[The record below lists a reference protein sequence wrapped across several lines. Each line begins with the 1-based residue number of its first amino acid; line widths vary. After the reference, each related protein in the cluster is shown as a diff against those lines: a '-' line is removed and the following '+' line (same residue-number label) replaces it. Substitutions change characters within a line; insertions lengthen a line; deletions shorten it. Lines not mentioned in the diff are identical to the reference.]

1 MSHVRIE
8 IVNKRSWNSTTNP
21 SDHHKWALIF
31 GKGGYKDR
39 PETLL
44 ALLNMKGFSLHNFYP
59 ACISR
64 TAMRKFK
71 EHKGPYPSMTM
82 RLYNANKT

>member
-8 IVNKRSWNSTTNP
+8 IVNKRSWDIKTDP
-21 SDHHKWALIF
+21 SDHNKWGLVF
-31 GKGGYKDR
+31 GRRAERDK

-44 ALLNMKGFSLHNFYP
+44 ALLNMKDLPLHDFYP